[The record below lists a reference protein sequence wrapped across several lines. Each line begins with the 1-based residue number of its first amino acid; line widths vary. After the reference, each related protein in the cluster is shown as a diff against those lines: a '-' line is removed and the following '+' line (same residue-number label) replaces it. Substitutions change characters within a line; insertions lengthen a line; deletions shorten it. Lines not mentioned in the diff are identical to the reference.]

1 MNSCPYCRILNRPGG
16 IQVHLPECK
25 YFRRTARFRAHLARD
40 EAQRFWALVIVSA
53 AFLLLMLLTGCG
65 SADANFASGALE
77 PQAAGSAAAD
87 ARTSIAGSLPATQ
100 STGGVSFGQG
110 GVAGL
115 DQPVRPAAS
124 GGAQAGT
131 GGAPETGGVPSN
143 PAPDAGAPA
152 CQPGDA
158 RCWPSLP
165 PCPTWDEACYG
176 QRCGASLTVEC
187 AVAGGTMT
195 FNCSAAGRCPCTP
208 LGNGGGSLYCDGLFT
223 YDVECPAGAQPGV
236 PGCVES
242 SLPGTWC
249 CP

>member
-1 MNSCPYCRILNRPGG
+1 MNSCPYCRMLNRPGG
-16 IQVHLPECK
+16 IQVHLPECR
-25 YFRRTARFRAHLARD
+25 YLQRAARARASLFRDTDTFFWLAVLWGITLI
-40 EAQRFWALVIVSA
+40 AVPLLV
-53 AFLLLMLLTGCG
+53 GCG

-110 GVAGL
+110 GAAGL
-115 DQPVRPAAS
+115 DQPAQPPAS
-124 GGAQAGT
+124 GGAQAST
-131 GGAPETGGVPSN
+131 GGAPETDGAP
-143 PAPDAGAPA
+143 PAPEPDAGAPA

-176 QRCGASLTVEC
+176 QRCGTSLTVEC
-187 AVAGGTMT
+187 AVVGGVMT

-223 YDVECPAGAQPGV
+223 YDVECPAGVKPGV

-242 SLPGTWC
+242 SLLGTWC